1 MSTWKTKLFGDN
13 ALNFWG
19 WLFTAPLAL
28 AVSLVAVVAAILTTI
43 KDREHLRTDLLLL
56 AIYLVVMGQFCLSL
70 SNYFARV
77 SEKLDA
83 AKKDA
88 PP

>member
-19 WLFTAPLAL
+19 WNVAGLGACVASAL
-28 AVSLVAVVAAILTTI
+28 IVVVAI
-43 KDREHLRTDLLLL
+43 KLGLHSGTDMLLL
-56 AIYLVVMGQFCLSL
+56 AIYLVLISHFCLGL

-83 AKKDA
+83 QKQ
-88 PP
+88 PGEP